1 MSEDTRTDCKHNL
14 NPEDIQLDMT
24 LGEEI
29 EPMCEGHA
37 VTALDLKHREKELV
51 EFKQKVEKALIISIL
66 GTLYKKDVIT
76 KTVYENAVNIAEK
89 QC

>member
-37 VTALDLKHREKELV
+37 VTALDLKHREKELA